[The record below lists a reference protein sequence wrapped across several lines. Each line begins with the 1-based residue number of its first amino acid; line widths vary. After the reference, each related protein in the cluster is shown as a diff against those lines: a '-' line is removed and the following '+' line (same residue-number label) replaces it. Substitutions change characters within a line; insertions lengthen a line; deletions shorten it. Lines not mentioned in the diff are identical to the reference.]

1 MWLMVISICLQL
13 DATGADC
20 RRRSQGP
27 YLTPMECRTRI
38 EGQHDA
44 ILALAE
50 ELGAKVLFINVSCE
64 KGRDG

>member
-20 RRRSQGP
+20 RRGSQGP
-27 YLTPMECRTRI
+27 YLTPMECRTRM

-50 ELGAKVLFINVSCE
+50 ELGAKVLFLNVSCD